1 MVFTN
6 QDAIE
11 FYFLTDEA
19 RFVLG
24 GICRSRGYAVSGNT
38 FTELENAGFITVD
51 YEDECR
57 LELTEK
63 GHRVISLL
71 APEDLDHNLQNL
83 KLQAKA
89 LKEEQ
94 RVSKVNQDDAGNLS
108 IR

>member
-1 MVFTN
+1 M
-6 QDAIE
+6 
-11 FYFLTDEA
+11 
-19 RFVLG
+19 
-24 GICRSRGYAVSGNT
+24 
-38 FTELENAGFITVD
+38 D

-108 IR
+108 IRWRCNFMEKWWLGEACIESFI